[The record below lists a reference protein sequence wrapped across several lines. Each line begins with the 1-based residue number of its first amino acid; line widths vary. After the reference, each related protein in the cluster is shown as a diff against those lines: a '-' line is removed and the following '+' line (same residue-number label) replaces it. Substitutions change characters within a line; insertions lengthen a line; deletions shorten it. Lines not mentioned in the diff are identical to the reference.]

1 MSDIILHEVMK
12 GLCEFAETKMYKQ
25 YPDDIL
31 KSLEYLKNT
40 SKDMKYEYQELYAI
54 YKWYKID
61 RPQRT
66 VKNDIGTSLMYYDQD
81 SKMLS
86 RAVNIRKFSKNCKEE
101 IMNFFNLRHKNYLEG
116 DELEEQR
123 MFMEIANKP
132 KLLGL
137 KKEKLKS
144 KNKKTGK
151 NNVRI

>member
-1 MSDIILHEVMK
+1 MK

-86 RAVNIRKFSKNCKEE
+86 RAVNIRKFSKKLFKGGDYEPIEFNHTTQKSIKEG
-101 IMNFFNLRHKNYLEG
+101 R
-116 DELEEQR
+116 
-123 MFMEIANKP
+123 
-132 KLLGL
+132 
-137 KKEKLKS
+137 
-144 KNKKTGK
+144 
-151 NNVRI
+151 